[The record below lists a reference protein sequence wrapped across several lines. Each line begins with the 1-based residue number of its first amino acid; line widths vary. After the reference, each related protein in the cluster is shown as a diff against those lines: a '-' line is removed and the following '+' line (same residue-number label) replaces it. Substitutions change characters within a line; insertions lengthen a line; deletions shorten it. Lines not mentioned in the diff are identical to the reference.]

1 MRCKHCSLQ
10 PLVRKSLLGSK
21 KVQNTMEYLLSHL
34 KILTIDKSKADSF
47 FPWCLFIYLFIYF
60 FLGLH
65 PLLPL
70 LTAFRNFYSPVVGLF
85 QILWWEVC
93 ICACPGFWNFG
104 VNYEFIVRLVFTLS
118 VPLKPLLT
126 IFTVLIPYD
135 IDHSNNFYYI
145 QPWKKLYE
153 VSRRNCKMYF

>member
-1 MRCKHCSLQ
+1 
-10 PLVRKSLLGSK
+10 
-21 KVQNTMEYLLSHL
+21 MEYLLSRL

-47 FPWCLFIYLFIYF
+47 FLWCLFIYL
-60 FLGLH
+60 LGLH

-70 LTAFRNFYSPVVGLF
+70 FTALRFFYSPVVGFFKYCDERCVYVHVLF
-85 QILWWEVC
+85 SEILGSIMLSFFVWSS
-93 ICACPGFWNFG
+93 
-104 VNYEFIVRLVFTLS
+104 LLS

-126 IFTVLIPYD
+126 IFTVLAPYD
-135 IDHSNNFYYI
+135 IDHSHNFYYI